1 MQVQVNKV
9 VSIIYRIHDENGTLV
24 EQVDL
29 PVTYVHGGEGRLF
42 EKIENALE
50 GHVVGDVI
58 EVPFKPEEGFGE
70 HDPSLTFTDD
80 VENVPSQYRHVGA
93 EVEMHNDQGEART
106 FTVTRIENGQL
117 TVDCNHP
124 LAGKMV
130 TFTVQVMDIRDA
142 TLEEIESGSPA
153 TPSLH

>member
-1 MQVQVNKV
+1 MQVEVNKV
-9 VSIIYRIHDENGTLV
+9 VSIIYRIHGEDGILL

-42 EKIENALE
+42 EKIESALE
-50 GHVVGDVI
+50 GHVVGDII
-58 EVPFKPEEGFGE
+58 EVPFAPEEGFGR
-70 HDPSLTFTDD
+70 HNPALTFTDD
-80 VENVPSQYRHVGA
+80 IENVPPQYRHVGA
-93 EVEMHNDQGEART
+93 EVEMKNDQGEART
-106 FTVTRIENGQL
+106 FTVTRMENGQL

-142 TLEEIESGSPA
+142 TPEEIENGSPA
-153 TPSLH
+153 APSLH

>member
-50 GHVVGDVI
+50 GHVVGDII
-58 EVPFKPEEGFGE
+58 EVPFEPEEGFGE
-70 HDPSLTFTDD
+70 RDPSLTFTDD

-106 FTVTRIENGQL
+106 FTVTRIEKGQL

-130 TFTVQVMDIRDA
+130 TFTVQVVDIRDA
-142 TLEEIESGSPA
+142 TPAEIESGSPA